1 MAQPQGATPLPP
13 FQKWSFRE
21 IRYIQWLADQ
31 HAVHYALEAAVAD
44 ATTVAATE
52 HYGEIS
58 HLSIMMYICCLW
70 LTDGIYLGYV
80 SALLLHANV
89 QHCNHTG
96 SLGAQPGRNF
106 GSLRVDLLY
115 LHAHAAPKLC
125 WSDDL
130 GQGKGICDCR

>member
-1 MAQPQGATPLPP
+1 MAQPKGAKPLPP
-13 FQKWSFRE
+13 FQMWSFRE

-58 HLSIMMYICCLW
+58 HLSNDVYMLSMADRGNLRWLGICLASAHQCAALQSHGLFGCPAWEKFW
-70 LTDGIYLGYV
+70 LFD
-80 SALLLHANV
+80 SR
-89 QHCNHTG
+89 
-96 SLGAQPGRNF
+96 S
-106 GSLRVDLLY
+106 LY